1 MNLIFMPADA
11 APREVNKSTI
21 LLRMTETEIGT
32 WRRLARRAEAVP
44 DPTPNE
50 LLALKAQVSF
60 EAAGRTLDPADPGVQ
75 GMGLALVG
83 AGVLASPARI
93 AELLA

>member
-1 MNLIFMPADA
+1 MSLLFLSTDT

-21 LLRMTETEIGT
+21 LLRMTEQEIGT
-32 WRRLARRAEAVP
+32 WRRLARRAETVP
-44 DPTPNE
+44 DPAPNE
-50 LLALKAQVSF
+50 LLALKAQVAF
-60 EAAGRTLDPADPGVQ
+60 EAAGRTIGPADPGVQ
-75 GMGLALVG
+75 GMGMALVG